1 MRKLAVAVSLA
12 ALVSIGTVAS
22 TGSLAAIG
30 GSVDAA
36 IDAAVRIEK
45 AGCFRLGWSGYHWYR
60 YCAGP
65 YWLYPH
71 QRVCRRGFCWY
82 R

>member
-1 MRKLAVAVSLA
+1 MRKLAVTVA
-12 ALVSIGTVAS
+12 ALVSIGTPAS
-22 TGSLAAIG
+22 TGSPAAIS

-36 IDAAVRIEK
+36 IDAAVPIEN

-65 YWLYPH
+65 YGLYPH
-71 QRVCRRGFCWY
+71 QRVCRR
-82 R
+82 